1 MFGYKV
7 LLEKIGN
14 FVIRETGFHFRYFLT
29 CLVANST
36 ERTIM
41 CDQSG
46 SISDLSA
53 RDDYRLVLK
62 IMQTVDRHNRD
73 EQIDPDPLSLRD
85 TMLTM
90 AALLHLEAIKMD
102 GGNQLAA
109 AGDGEQLRETFAS
122 AACRQLDAVA
132 EASATIHRDHT
143 GEYQ

>member
-1 MFGYKV
+1 MG
-7 LLEKIGN
+7 
-14 FVIRETGFHFRYFLT
+14 
-29 CLVANST
+29 
-36 ERTIM
+36 
-41 CDQSG
+41 DQSG

-53 RDDYRLVLK
+53 CGDYRLVLK
-62 IMQTVDRHNRD
+62 IMRTVDRHNRD

-85 TMLTM
+85 TMLAM

-132 EASATIHRDHT
+132 EAAATIRRDQT
-143 GEYQ
+143 SGYQ